1 MKSLYAAL
9 LALLCGCS
17 SLRESAHGATALDA
31 ASTAIGIGSGAA
43 VEVNPLIG
51 SPAAFAGIMLARVIG
66 VEIADGMDEPA
77 RTQTLAGLNS
87 IWWGAG
93 VSNVLIILAAS
104 SPVGWAFGAMAGLG
118 WWASTENQRL
128 FAQACAQ
135 ERERLGNAKLVCIYR
150 QPGHRLNLLAILTT
164 DPPPMRRPPC
174 HIATRTTTMAEPSI
188 PRVGLE

>member
-1 MKSLYAAL
+1 MKSVCAVL

-87 IWWGAG
+87 IWWGVG
-93 VSNVLIILAAS
+93 ISNVLILISAS
-104 SPVGWAFGAMAGLG
+104 NPVGLVSGAMAGLG
-118 WWASTENQRL
+118 WWASTADQRA
-128 FAQACAQ
+128 FAEVCA
-135 ERERLGNAKLVCIYR
+135 RERLSN
-150 QPGHRLNLLAILTT
+150 PRLICTYTT
-164 DPPPMRRPPC
+164 P
-174 HIATRTTTMAEPSI
+174 A
-188 PRVGLE
+188 